1 MGALYLVGTP
11 IGNLE
16 DISLRALRVLR
27 EVPLIAAED
36 TRVTARL
43 LARYEIQT
51 PLVSYHE
58 HSGQKRLSGLLTH
71 LEGGDLAL
79 VSDAGMPG
87 LSDPGYKVVRA
98 AIDRGFPIVP
108 VAGPS
113 AAVTALVV
121 SGLPTDSYLYLGF
134 LPRRA
139 GARRQLLLQVAGERH
154 TLLAFESPHRL
165 LETLGEI
172 QGTLGERPMAVAREL
187 TKMHEEVLRGT
198 PAELLQRFSEQPPRG
213 EVTLVI
219 GGATDKEWTDA
230 QVSEALRRRLQ
241 AGESPAEAAKVVAK
255 LSARPRRGIYE
266 LATKDL
272 ARD

>member
-1 MGALYLVGTP
+1 MGTLYLVGTP

-98 AIDRGFPIVP
+98 AIDLGFPIVP

-139 GARRQLLLQVAGERH
+139 AARRQLLLQVAGERH
-154 TLLAFESPHRL
+154 TLVAFESPHRL
-165 LETLGEI
+165 LETLAQI

-198 PAELLQRFSEQPPRG
+198 PAELLLRFSEQPPRG

-219 GGATDKEWTDA
+219 GGATDQEWTDA

-241 AGESPAEAAKVVAK
+241 AGDSPAEAAKMVAK
-255 LSARPRRGIYE
+255 LSGRPRREIYE